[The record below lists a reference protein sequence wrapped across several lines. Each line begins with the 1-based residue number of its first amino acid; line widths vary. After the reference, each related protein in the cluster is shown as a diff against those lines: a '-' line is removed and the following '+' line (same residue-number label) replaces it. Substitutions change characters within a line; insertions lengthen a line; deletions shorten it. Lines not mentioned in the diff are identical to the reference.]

1 MEGEKVQKLQGH
13 LAQRALEC
21 PEQNVKILQEG
32 RLKKEK
38 RKKWPLIQN
47 STHTISRPP
56 LCEQLPWE

>member
-38 RKKWPLIQN
+38 RKK
-47 STHTISRPP
+47 
-56 LCEQLPWE
+56 